1 MPKPRISIISAV
13 AEKNRAIGKNNQL
26 LWDIPDDL
34 AHFKRITNGHPVIM
48 GLNTYRSL
56 PFILPG
62 RLNVVLSPDLI
73 DIPGAVVVQSLSD
86 AYKTASEKDNEEI
99 FIIGGGYVYSQA
111 INDADRLYLTLVEGD
126 YDADVFFPDYSKF
139 TEMVSEEK
147 GESNGYKFRYVTL
160 EK

>member
-62 RLNVVLSPDLI
+62 RLNIVLSPDLI

>member
-1 MPKPRISIISAV
+1 MSKPRISIISAV
-13 AEKNRAIGKNNQL
+13 AENNRAIGKNNQL

>member
-1 MPKPRISIISAV
+1 MSKPRISIISAV
-13 AEKNRAIGKNNQL
+13 AENNRAIGKNNQL

-62 RLNVVLSPDLI
+62 RLNIVLSPDLI

-126 YDADVFFPDYSKF
+126 YDADVFFPDYSRF
-139 TEMVSEEK
+139 TKTISEEK